1 MHNKKHVT
9 FLISLLAFAV
19 MYTTFLSESGITGE
33 ALWDDVKIR
42 GEVNQREH
50 FDLSDYQAG
59 LSDEIY
65 SAGDVYEF
73 FEAPFENLDIT
84 DLWSV
89 RRANERCRTANA
101 EGRKS
106 IYVDSE
112 EDFDNY
118 VLNGLFKNKKEYYD
132 GKKDLRN
139 ILDFESTA
147 YCFENSREFN

>member
-9 FLISLLAFAV
+9 FLITLLAFAV

-33 ALWDDVKIR
+33 ALWDDR
-42 GEVNQREH
+42 SMAEVNQRDH
-50 FDLSDYQAG
+50 FDLSDYQDS
-59 LSDEIY
+59 LSAEIY

-89 RRANERCRTANA
+89 RRANERCRVANE
-101 EGRKS
+101 EGRRS

-118 VLNGLFKNKKEYYD
+118 VLNGLFKNNEEYFN
-132 GKKDLRN
+132 GKRSVIEN
-139 ILDFESTA
+139 LDFKTKA
-147 YCFENSREFN
+147 YCFENSRQFN